1 VNKVDKRQRRRQRL
15 KINWSLIITIF
26 DGLIIKLYQ
35 FKTENLCLKKKLIIL
50 TKKWLWLRRKEKR
63 VCIYHDDLWVN
74 YGYLLVD
81 LVN

>member
-50 TKKWLWLRRKEKR
+50 TKK
-63 VCIYHDDLWVN
+63 
-74 YGYLLVD
+74 
-81 LVN
+81 